1 LPTRQM
7 DLTIALQKLASYWPR
22 RDPAYKKTFD
32 EGLPLLDNDGW
43 KRRADSWEF
52 LEGLALAALDSER
65 YDVSDR
71 CIKHLVDK
79 FGDSPRVE
87 VLSGIRIEATEK
99 PETVLEY
106 YNKLLE
112 TDPTNSSAWRRKACV
127 LRNMGKLDKSVEEL
141 SALLD
146 TFYNEVDGWVELAEI
161 YYLCNQHNY
170 ALQALSH
177 ALLLTPQNPFYVL
190 EFAEIAHASGDI
202 PLAIRT
208 FLTVVDMTD
217 DEEAPTTSYQTD
229 ITLRAW
235 YGVKLSLRRL
245 ASDTR
250 SPSQTPPPN
259 NAELIGKLA
268 TERLQQAHQQR
279 TKGGPTIDSEDDLLE
294 WASTTLK
301 PAPQL

>member
-1 LPTRQM
+1 M
-7 DLTIALQKLASYWPR
+7 DFTIALQKLASYRPR
-22 RDPAYKKTFD
+22 RNPAYKKTFND
-32 EGLPLLDNDGW
+32 GLLLLNNDGW
-43 KRRADSWEF
+43 KRRADGWEF
-52 LEGLALAALDSER
+52 LESLALAALDSER

-71 CIKHLVDK
+71 CIKYLVDK
-79 FGDSPRVE
+79 FGNSPRVE

-99 PETVLEY
+99 PETALEY

-112 TDPTNSSAWRRKACV
+112 GDPTNSAAWRRKAYA

-177 ALLLTPQNPFYVL
+177 ALLLAPQNPFYVL
-190 EFAEIAHASGDI
+190 EFAEMAHTGGDI

-208 FLTVVDMTD
+208 FLMVVDMTD
-217 DEEAPTTSYQTD
+217 DEDAPTTSYQTD

-245 ASDTR
+245 TSEAR
-250 SPSQTPPPN
+250 SPSQTVPPN
-259 NAELIGKLA
+259 NPELIEKLA
-268 TERLQQAHQQR
+268 TERLQRAYEQR
-279 TKGGPTIDSEDDLLE
+279 SKGTSTPKSEDDLLE
-294 WASTTLK
+294 WASTTLN
-301 PAPQL
+301 PTPQT